1 MATLKFLSFNARGL
15 RQSKKRRRL
24 FAYLHRRKSDV
35 ILIQESHSCIS
46 DEKYWTNE
54 WGSKI
59 LLSHG
64 STTSRGVC
72 LLFSPSLN
80 VDILKHT
87 ADLHG
92 RYLIVDLK
100 LLDKIITVV
109 GIYGPNVDS
118 PSFFKDLSNE
128 MSYFHCDTIVMA
140 GDFNFVF
147 NLDLDKV
154 GGLRKTNFKARDECL
169 TLMTT
174 FNLADIWKEKN
185 PFLKFYT
192 WSSNITPGIHCRL
205 DFDLV
210 SRNLEHN
217 VNDVSFSPGLQSD
230 HSFISL
236 SFMLTSMK
244 RGPGYWKLNN
254 SLLND
259 ASFTNII
266 NDIIRIDA
274 ENPNSENPAL
284 RWENLK
290 FKFRL
295 AAIRYGKQKAAERR
309 LKEELLLN
317 KISGLEQKLFLAE
330 CPVIR
335 SQLRSAQ
342 NELLSYYEY
351 KLQGTIIRSR
361 ARWVED
367 GEKNSKY
374 FLNLEKRNKENYH
387 IRKFVDSK
395 GRFFED
401 EGDILKEIRHSY
413 STLYSSANTSVG
425 SFFNNLDHPNLSID
439 DSKLCDGELTLG
451 ECSTALSLLN
461 NDKAPG
467 SDGLTTNFYKHFWHL
482 IGHLVVDSINYGYV
496 TGCLSPEQSCSVITL
511 IPKPGKDPSLLKNYR
526 PISLL
531 NTDYKIGAK
540 AVAARMKLVIDN
552 LIGPNQTAFLKGRF
566 IGENV
571 RFVLDIINHT
581 SDFNIPGFLFLIDFE
596 KAFDKLEWKFIHA
609 TLSFFNFGNS
619 FKDWIHTFYN
629 NAQACVCN
637 NGYS

>member
-1 MATLKFLSFNARGL
+1 
-15 RQSKKRRRL
+15 
-24 FAYLHRRKSDV
+24 
-35 ILIQESHSCIS
+35 
-46 DEKYWTNE
+46 
-54 WGSKI
+54 
-59 LLSHG
+59 
-64 STTSRGVC
+64 
-72 LLFSPSLN
+72 
-80 VDILKHT
+80 
-87 ADLHG
+87 
-92 RYLIVDLK
+92 
-100 LLDKIITVV
+100 
-109 GIYGPNVDS
+109 
-118 PSFFKDLSNE
+118 
-128 MSYFHCDTIVMA
+128 MA

-154 GGLRKTNFKARDECL
+154 GGLRKTSFKARDECL

-174 FNLADIWKEKN
+174 FNLVDIWREKN
-185 PFLKFYT
+185 PFLKFFT

-205 DFDLV
+205 DFYLV

-217 VNDVSFSPGLQSD
+217 VNDASFSPGLQSD

-244 RGPGYWKLNN
+244 RGPGYWKFNN

-274 ENPNSENPAL
+274 ENPNSENPVL

-290 FKFRL
+290 FKFLL

-342 NELLSYYEY
+342 NKLLPYYEY

-387 IRKFVDSK
+387 IRKLVDSE

-401 EGDILKEIRHSY
+401 EGDILKEIRHFY

-451 ECSTALSLLN
+451 ECSTALSL
-461 NDKAPG
+461 
-467 SDGLTTNFYKHFWHL
+467 
-482 IGHLVVDSINYGYV
+482 
-496 TGCLSPEQSCSVITL
+496 
-511 IPKPGKDPSLLKNYR
+511 
-526 PISLL
+526 
-531 NTDYKIGAK
+531 
-540 AVAARMKLVIDN
+540 
-552 LIGPNQTAFLKGRF
+552 
-566 IGENV
+566 
-571 RFVLDIINHT
+571 
-581 SDFNIPGFLFLIDFE
+581 
-596 KAFDKLEWKFIHA
+596 
-609 TLSFFNFGNS
+609 
-619 FKDWIHTFYN
+619 FK
-629 NAQACVCN
+629 
-637 NGYS
+637 